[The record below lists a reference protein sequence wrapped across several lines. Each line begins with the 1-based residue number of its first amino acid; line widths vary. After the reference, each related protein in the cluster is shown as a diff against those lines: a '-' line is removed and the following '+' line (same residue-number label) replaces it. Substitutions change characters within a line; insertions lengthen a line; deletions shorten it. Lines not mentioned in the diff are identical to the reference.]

1 MKRENPRFL
10 MIGIVLIIIGLL
22 FLLIGFLLDPFGA
35 SFYYSVFIGGSLIL
49 ASLVTLDM
57 RTHLDIFPCKSLHAR
72 VEFIDDQIMIITPRS
87 ASFLRGSGALFS
99 IISLGL
105 APWLFPGVF
114 LPESMSIPFWHL
126 FSLFIMFPCFLYV
139 FFVST
144 VSQIIT
150 LNQHRTFIK
159 REVNGLGWGSKLMSV
174 DPNLDIDVHKHD
186 HALEFIVS
194 NVDYSRKS
202 IFGSKR
208 EHFKEK
214 RIQLP
219 ETRNIQLDEIIPMI
233 FPEQKN
239 FLPLMFDLISEPRYN
254 SNSRTTRARK
264 IRNELTMRQK
274 EFRKNMESE

>member
-10 MIGIVLIIIGLL
+10 MIGIGLIIIGLL

-114 LPESMSIPFWHL
+114 FARKHVYTILAFIFSVYYV
-126 FSLFIMFPCFLYV
+126 SLFLICV
-139 FFVST
+139 FCIDCVA
-144 VSQIIT
+144 
-150 LNQHRTFIK
+150 NHHIK
-159 REVNGLGWGSKLMSV
+159 
-174 DPNLDIDVHKHD
+174 P
-186 HALEFIVS
+186 AS
-194 NVDYSRKS
+194 NFY
-202 IFGSKR
+202 
-208 EHFKEK
+208 
-214 RIQLP
+214 Q
-219 ETRNIQLDEIIPMI
+219 T
-233 FPEQKN
+233 
-239 FLPLMFDLISEPRYN
+239 
-254 SNSRTTRARK
+254 
-264 IRNELTMRQK
+264 
-274 EFRKNMESE
+274 

>member
-1 MKRENPRFL
+1 MKHENPRFL
-10 MIGIVLIIIGLL
+10 MIGIGLIVIAL
-22 FLLIGFLLDPFGA
+22 FFMLISFLLDPFGA
-35 SFYYSVFIGGSLIL
+35 SFYYSAFIGGSFIW

-57 RTHLDIFPCKSLHAR
+57 RTHLDVFPCKSLHAR
-72 VEFIDDQIMIITPRS
+72 AEFIDDQIMIIVPRS

-99 IISLGL
+99 ILSLGL

-114 LPESMSIPFWHL
+114 LPENMSIPLWHL
-126 FSLFIMFPCFLYV
+126 FSLFIMFPCFLYI

-150 LNQHRTFIK
+150 LDQHRTFIK

-202 IFGSKR
+202 IFGSKK
-208 EHFKEK
+208 EYFKEK
-214 RIQLP
+214 RIQIP
-219 ETRNIQLDEIIPMI
+219 ETRNIQLDELIPMI
-233 FPEQKN
+233 FPEQKS

-254 SNSRTTRARK
+254 SNSRTARARE
-264 IRNELTMRQK
+264 IRKELTIRQK
-274 EFRKNMESE
+274 EFRKNMKSE